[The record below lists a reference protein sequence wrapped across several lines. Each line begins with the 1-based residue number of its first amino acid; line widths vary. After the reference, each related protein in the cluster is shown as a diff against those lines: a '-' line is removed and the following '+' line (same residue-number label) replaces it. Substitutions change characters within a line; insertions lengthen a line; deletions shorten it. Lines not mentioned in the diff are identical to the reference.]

1 MSKRLKRIIA
11 IIALVFV
18 GVFTASLVAF
28 LADRTLF
35 NGAIGF
41 LALFSGGIG
50 LALFLTIKLSRDY
63 SEENDGAPE
72 ETPDGKK
79 GGEST
84 QPPDKEK
91 PGESTQSPDKENHA
105 GEGEEQSDKEK
116 ADKEG

>member
-79 GGEST
+79 GGESEEKSGET
-84 QPPDKEK
+84 K
-91 PGESTQSPDKENHA
+91 PGEGKQ
-105 GEGEEQSDKEK
+105 QSDKEK
-116 ADKEG
+116 PDKEG